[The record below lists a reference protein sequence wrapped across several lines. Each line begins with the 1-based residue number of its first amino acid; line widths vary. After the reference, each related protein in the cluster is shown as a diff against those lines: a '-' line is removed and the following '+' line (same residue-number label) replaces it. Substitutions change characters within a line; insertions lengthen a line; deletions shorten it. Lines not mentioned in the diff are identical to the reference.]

1 MIIQP
6 KKPKEAT
13 KRDKEVNFESLVY
26 NSGPIVVKN
35 KRINELS
42 TKYTKKPQR
51 TLRKKI
57 LENLAQPLRPSWL
70 KCRDENICKRSKE
83 AIKERMN
90 E

>member
-35 KRINELS
+35 KSVNELT
-42 TKYTKKPQR
+42 TKYTKKAQSAP
-51 TLRKKI
+51 RKKV
-57 LENLAQPLRPSWL
+57 LENLTRPLRPSYRL
-70 KCRDENICKRSKE
+70 RALCGKK
-83 AIKERMN
+83 
-90 E
+90 